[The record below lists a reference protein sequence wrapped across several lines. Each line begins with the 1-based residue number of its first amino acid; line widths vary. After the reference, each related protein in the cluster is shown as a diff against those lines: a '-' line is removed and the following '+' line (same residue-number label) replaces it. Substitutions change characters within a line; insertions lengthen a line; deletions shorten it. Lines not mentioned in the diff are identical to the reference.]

1 MKAKSW
7 IYFSIL
13 VAWLSTCILLF
24 CFGLLDIVGII
35 VSFVFAIPTMIYDL
49 LVTAKGIK
57 RKKQLQAISKIC
69 NFEKYER
76 AVIADCAQVNNHRIR
91 AGVIHTMGKA
101 DPNGIINQELDR
113 SKNFYMDYLTNLF
126 GKKEAENKFDELK
139 NNKQN
144 FFTDFQNEIIRI
156 NPTEDELRIF
166 DINLDDTIKRKL
178 FVKQNKDKI
187 NETKV

>member
-1 MKAKSW
+1 MKTKIW

-13 VAWLSTCILLF
+13 VAWLITCILLF
-24 CFGLLDIVGII
+24 NLKLIDIVGII

-49 LVTAKGIK
+49 IVTAKGIK

-76 AVIADCAQVNNHRIR
+76 DVIVDCVQVNNHRIR
-91 AGVIHTMGKA
+91 AGVLHTMGKA

-113 SKNFYMDYLTNLF
+113 SKNFYIDYLSNLF
-126 GKKEAENKFDELK
+126 GKKEAENKFSELK

-144 FFTDFQNEIIRI
+144 FYSDFQNKVIKI

-166 DINLDDTIKRKL
+166 DIKLDDTIKRKL
-178 FVKQNKDKI
+178 FIKQNKDKI